1 MIILMEI
8 QMLKIL
14 QSQLPK
20 MNSQRNLKNG
30 TKMSDKIDLSWSLN
44 VEYTFEKYD
53 LFETLVNLC
62 TTYCDGI
69 DIPEESHDYS
79 EFIIDWLEDNLKDYK
94 EEFLSMLSLETS
106 IDCNTDGEIDNDNIT
121 ELLDNEEFIK
131 EFRQYLCD

>member
-1 MIILMEI
+1 MD
-8 QMLKIL
+8 
-14 QSQLPK
+14 
-20 MNSQRNLKNG
+20 
-30 TKMSDKIDLSWSLN
+30 DKIDLSWSLN

-53 LFETLVNLC
+53 LFETLTNLC

-106 IDCNTDGEIDNDNIT
+106 IDCNTNGEIDNDNIT
-121 ELLDNEEFIK
+121 ELLDNEEFMK

>member
-1 MIILMEI
+1 MD
-8 QMLKIL
+8 
-14 QSQLPK
+14 
-20 MNSQRNLKNG
+20 
-30 TKMSDKIDLSWSLN
+30 DKIDLNWTLK
-44 VEYTFEKYD
+44 VDYTFEKYN
-53 LFETLVNLC
+53 LFETLTNLC

-121 ELLDNEEFIK
+121 KLLDNEEFMK

>member
-1 MIILMEI
+1 M
-8 QMLKIL
+8 
-14 QSQLPK
+14 
-20 MNSQRNLKNG
+20 G
-30 TKMSDKIDLSWSLN
+30 DKIDLSWSLN

-53 LFETLVNLC
+53 LFETLTNLC

-121 ELLDNEEFIK
+121 ELLDNEEFMK
-131 EFRQYLCD
+131 EFKLYLCD

>member
-1 MIILMEI
+1 
-8 QMLKIL
+8 
-14 QSQLPK
+14 
-20 MNSQRNLKNG
+20 
-30 TKMSDKIDLSWSLN
+30 MSDKIDLSWSLN

-53 LFETLVNLC
+53 LFETLTNLC

-79 EFIIDWLEDNLKDYK
+79 EFIIDWLEDNLKGYK

-106 IDCNTDGEIDNDNIT
+106 IDCNTNGEIDNDNIT
-121 ELLDNEEFIK
+121 ELLDNEEFMK

>member
-1 MIILMEI
+1 
-8 QMLKIL
+8 
-14 QSQLPK
+14 
-20 MNSQRNLKNG
+20 
-30 TKMSDKIDLSWSLN
+30 MSDKINLSWSLN

-53 LFETLVNLC
+53 LFETLTNLC

-106 IDCNTDGEIDNDNIT
+106 IDCNTNGEIDNDNIT
-121 ELLDNEEFIK
+121 ELLDNEEFMT